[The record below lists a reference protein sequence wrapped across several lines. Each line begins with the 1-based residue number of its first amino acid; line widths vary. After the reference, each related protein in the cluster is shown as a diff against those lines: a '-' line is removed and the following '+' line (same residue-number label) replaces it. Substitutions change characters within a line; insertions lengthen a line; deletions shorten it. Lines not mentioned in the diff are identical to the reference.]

1 MGRWRARAGAGRA
14 ATRRWARRLLL
25 RLPSGPPRWARR
37 LGRAVRGEGGQ
48 MTVELMV
55 ALPVM
60 VVIALIAFNA
70 LTFFGLCAEYDRVAR
85 NAVRVYAAAPTS
97 LEGAEAAGEVS
108 AAIEANLG
116 CPTAE
121 STVEASL
128 PHLAP
133 ATFTC
138 SLAYH
143 PTLFGLGVRSEVLG
157 VALPPLRHTVALSTF
172 VYNPLC

>member
-1 MGRWRARAGAGRA
+1 
-14 ATRRWARRLLL
+14 
-25 RLPSGPPRWARR
+25 
-37 LGRAVRGEGGQ
+37 

-60 VVIALIAFNA
+60 LVIALIAFNA

-97 LEGAEAAGEVS
+97 LTGSEAAGEVS
-108 AAIEANLG
+108 AAIEAALD

-121 STVEASL
+121 SAVEASL

-138 SLAYH
+138 TLVYH
-143 PTLFGLGVRSEVLG
+143 PTLFGIGMRSEVLG
-157 VALPPLRHTVALSTF
+157 VPLPPLRHTVSLSTF

>member
-1 MGRWRARAGAGRA
+1 MGAQEGCLRRMARSER
-14 ATRRWARRLLL
+14 
-25 RLPSGPPRWARR
+25 
-37 LGRAVRGEGGQ
+37 GQ

-60 VVIALIAFNA
+60 VVIALIVFNA
-70 LTFFGLCAEYDRVAR
+70 LTFFGLCAEHDRVAR
-85 NAVRVYAAAPTS
+85 NAGRVYASAPAS
-97 LEGAEAAGEVS
+97 AVASEAAGEVQ

-121 STVEASL
+121 SSVTASL

-138 SLAYH
+138 TLAYH

-157 VALPPLRHTVALSTF
+157 VPLPALSHTVEMSTF